1 MKKITILS
9 IAVAALSFASC
20 KKDRTC
26 NCTFNDGS
34 PGAVTQNYT
43 VVFKKVSKGSAKA
56 ACMSS
61 KTTPDGQTDT
71 ETVNCTLK

>member
-1 MKKITILS
+1 MKKIAILS
-9 IAVAALSFASC
+9 IGALALSFASC

-34 PGAVTQNYT
+34 PGAETTSYT
-43 VVFKKVSKGSAKA
+43 VVYKKASKSQAKA
-56 ACMSS
+56 ACLNS
-61 KTTPDGQTDT
+61 KTTPDGQPYT